1 MRRVAD
7 GSTRHRRI
15 ATGEGRGGGHEMP
28 CYLADMNDRRPDF
41 PPVGHPLDY
50 LRGLV
55 AFIVLVGAILALAFI
70 VRLVLPA

>member
-1 MRRVAD
+1 
-7 GSTRHRRI
+7 
-15 ATGEGRGGGHEMP
+15 MP

-50 LRGLV
+50 IRGLV
-55 AFIVLVGAILALAFI
+55 AFIVLVGAILVLAFI